1 MCGKR
6 DEGQIH
12 KRPVYI
18 RGEVKEKYKKD
29 TYIWEQRSRRTA
41 KRDLCIW
48 EER

>member
-12 KRPVYI
+12 KRPVHM
-18 RGEVKEKYKKD
+18 RGEAKEKYKKD
-29 TYIWEQRSRRTA
+29 TCIWEQRSRRDA
-41 KRDLCIW
+41 KREWRIW